1 MDNNSYQ
8 LIFETLAAN
17 QFTSRLQL
25 KLLFNTNI
33 GSNERDGT
41 FSGKHKTVFHY
52 FVLDLTAVTLGFDF
66 FYSTQYKVNTKRVS
80 FPPFLAS
87 EFPLRMKLSTMLAMV
102 CPFPSNQLSII
113 FSLTELGI
121 SFPCTVNGFILKII
135 TKPTLPP

>member
-1 MDNNSYQ
+1 MDDKSYQ
-8 LIFETLAAN
+8 LIFEILAAN

-66 FYSTQYKVNTKRVS
+66 FTVLNIKYTLNE
-80 FPPFLAS
+80 FHFLL
-87 EFPLRMKLSTMLAMV
+87 FWLL
-102 CPFPSNQLSII
+102 N
-113 FSLTELGI
+113 SLYE
-121 SFPCTVNGFILKII
+121 
-135 TKPTLPP
+135 

>member
-1 MDNNSYQ
+1 MDDKSYQ

-33 GSNERDGT
+33 GSNESEGT

-66 FYSTQYKVNTKRVS
+66 FIVLNIKYTLNE
-80 FPPFLAS
+80 FHFLL
-87 EFPLRMKLSTMLAMV
+87 FWLL
-102 CPFPSNQLSII
+102 N
-113 FSLTELGI
+113 SLCE
-121 SFPCTVNGFILKII
+121 
-135 TKPTLPP
+135 

>member
-1 MDNNSYQ
+1 MDDKSYQ
-8 LIFETLAAN
+8 LIIETLAAN

-66 FYSTQYKVNTKRVS
+66 FTVLNIKYTLNE
-80 FPPFLAS
+80 FHFLL
-87 EFPLRMKLSTMLAMV
+87 FWLL
-102 CPFPSNQLSII
+102 N
-113 FSLTELGI
+113 SLYE
-121 SFPCTVNGFILKII
+121 
-135 TKPTLPP
+135 

>member
-1 MDNNSYQ
+1 MDDKSYQ
-8 LIFETLAAN
+8 PIFETLAAN

-66 FYSTQYKVNTKRVS
+66 FTVLNIKYKLNE
-80 FPPFLAS
+80 FHFLL
-87 EFPLRMKLSTMLAMV
+87 FWLL
-102 CPFPSNQLSII
+102 N
-113 FSLTELGI
+113 SLCE
-121 SFPCTVNGFILKII
+121 
-135 TKPTLPP
+135 

>member
-1 MDNNSYQ
+1 MDDKSYQ
-8 LIFETLAAN
+8 LIIETLAAN

-66 FYSTQYKVNTKRVS
+66 FPVLNIKY
-80 FPPFLAS
+80 
-87 EFPLRMKLSTMLAMV
+87 M
-102 CPFPSNQLSII
+102 
-113 FSLTELGI
+113 LTEFHFLLFWLLNSLYG
-121 SFPCTVNGFILKII
+121 
-135 TKPTLPP
+135 

>member
-1 MDNNSYQ
+1 MDDKSYQ
-8 LIFETLAAN
+8 LIIETLAAN

-66 FYSTQYKVNTKRVS
+66 FPVLNIKYT
-80 FPPFLAS
+80 
-87 EFPLRMKLSTMLAMV
+87 
-102 CPFPSNQLSII
+102 
-113 FSLTELGI
+113 LTEFHFLLFWLLNSLYG
-121 SFPCTVNGFILKII
+121 
-135 TKPTLPP
+135 

>member
-1 MDNNSYQ
+1 MDDKSYQ
-8 LIFETLAAN
+8 LIFETLAVN

-66 FYSTQYKVNTKRVS
+66 FTVLNIKYTLNE
-80 FPPFLAS
+80 FHFLL
-87 EFPLRMKLSTMLAMV
+87 FWLL
-102 CPFPSNQLSII
+102 N
-113 FSLTELGI
+113 SL
-121 SFPCTVNGFILKII
+121 CK
-135 TKPTLPP
+135 